1 MTLASIEWLL
11 VGKRLAVIAVALVIW
26 FWTQRLIAARG
37 SPGHGGIGD
46 WIHDLT
52 AGWHAWLL
60 EHPRAADRLLIASSL
75 FIDLFGL
82 FMIGAS
88 LFGQSFAPFL
98 GILIVFLMRQISQLM
113 CALPPP
119 QGIIWRDPGVPSLLV
134 TYGVGND
141 FFFSGHTALAVL
153 GALEMANIGPVW
165 LAVLAVVIALGEMI
179 TVIVLRAHYT
189 LDVITGILAALV
201 AYWAAHEIAPLLDAW
216 MR

>member
-1 MTLASIEWLL
+1 MTPATIEWLL
-11 VGKRLAVIAVALVIW
+11 VGKRATVIAAALLVW

-37 SPGHGGIGD
+37 SPGHGGISD

-52 AGWHAWLL
+52 AGWHAWLVQQ
-60 EHPRAADRLLIASSL
+60 PRIADRLLIASSL

-98 GILIVFLMRQISQLM
+98 GILIVFIMRQVSQLM

-119 QGIIWRDPGVPSLLV
+119 PGIIWRDPGVPSLLV

-141 FFFSGHTALAVL
+141 FFFSGHTAFAVL
-153 GALEMANIGPVW
+153 GALEMAHLGPVW
-165 LAVLAVVIALGEMI
+165 LAVPAVVIALAEMAA
-179 TVIVLRAHYT
+179 VIVLRAHYT

-201 AYWAAHEIAPLLDAW
+201 AWCASHEVAPVLEAW